1 MWGKRRGLT
10 WAGARG
16 DINGAGGGGGWST
29 GRRDSLGKLGMCEWG
44 VEARSRAFA
53 RGVWLRRGGEESW
66 GVGVAEAHCRG
77 VLGVGVAEA

>member
-1 MWGKRRGLT
+1 
-10 WAGARG
+10 
-16 DINGAGGGGGWST
+16 
-29 GRRDSLGKLGMCEWG
+29 MCEWG